1 MKHKH
6 KTMLIDKA
14 IYHIIPIMEGL
25 MKGEVQVIAFD
36 LPRDLLKRMSEANTW
51 VDEQGFKKLQ
61 EVAGS
66 DSSHTLLPSPWHF
79 LNASSRK
86 QSVYSPSL
94 HLALVPLLM
103 KTTCDTLTSLLLVP
117 PNPHLKVVC
126 FAWNCFSQKIIP
138 WLLPRCA
145 S

>member
-61 EVAGS
+61 EVAGIGQ
-66 DSSHTLLPSPWHF
+66 
-79 LNASSRK
+79 K
-86 QSVYSPSL
+86 
-94 HLALVPLLM
+94 
-103 KTTCDTLTSLLLVP
+103 DTLTR
-117 PNPHLKVVC
+117 
-126 FAWNCFSQKIIP
+126 A
-138 WLLPRCA
+138 RCA
-145 S
+145 IQKLIELSINIFTFHHTQQPNNTPFSPSFHPNTHSNSRRI